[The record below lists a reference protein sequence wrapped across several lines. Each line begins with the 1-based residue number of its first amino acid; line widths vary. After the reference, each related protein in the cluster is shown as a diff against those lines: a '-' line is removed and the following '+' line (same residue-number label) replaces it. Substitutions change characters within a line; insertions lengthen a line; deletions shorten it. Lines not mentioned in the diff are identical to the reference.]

1 MTHAM
6 SMPHDE
12 IANEGSQLSKLTAQD
27 ASSSCSCHVGTSNAR
42 APFASFAHW
51 KYRRAVEREQE
62 PTFVIEGGRY
72 FLGIS
77 TAVITAFVGMAAG
90 AAPPIEICYPT
101 VCWDAKLTT
110 CMSFRPRISVHRFEI
125 VTLSGLGL
133 KTVASTT
140 TRSLAV

>member
-27 ASSSCSCHVGTSNAR
+27 ASSSCSCHVATSNAR

-62 PTFVIEGGRY
+62 PTFGIEGGRY
-72 FLGIS
+72 FLGIL
-77 TAVITAFVGMAAG
+77 TAVITAFVGMAPG
-90 AAPPIEICYPT
+90 AAPPNPSP
-101 VCWDAKLTT
+101 KP
-110 CMSFRPRISVHRFEI
+110 SFNCRKPAI
-125 VTLSGLGL
+125 LQ
-133 KTVASTT
+133 KPCQ
-140 TRSLAV
+140 

>member
-27 ASSSCSCHVGTSNAR
+27 ASGSCSCHVGTSNAR
-42 APFASFAHW
+42 ASFASFASW
-51 KYRRAVEREQE
+51 KSRRAVEREQE
-62 PTFVIEGGRY
+62 PTFGIEGGRY

-101 VCWDAKLTT
+101 VCWDAKLKHA
-110 CMSFRPRISVHRFEI
+110 RIFDQHKLRYRFEF
-125 VTLSGLGL
+125 VTLSWLGL
-133 KTVASTT
+133 KRVA
-140 TRSLAV
+140 